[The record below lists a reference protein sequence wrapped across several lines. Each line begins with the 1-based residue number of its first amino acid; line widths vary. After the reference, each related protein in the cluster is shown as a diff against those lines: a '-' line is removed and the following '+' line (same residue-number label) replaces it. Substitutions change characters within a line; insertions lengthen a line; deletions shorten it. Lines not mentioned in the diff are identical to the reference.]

1 MSFQVP
7 VGKQRAFCLGSDAR
21 VNIAHGAV
29 RSAKTVGANVRWLRT
44 VLEAPRDVNL
54 LMTGKTLTSLERNVL
69 LPIASLVGPQN
80 FDYKRSLKVATIY
93 GRRVMC
99 EGANDGSAYTKIA
112 GLTLHS
118 AYVDEGS
125 LCPESF
131 YNMLISRLS
140 EPGSQLFMTTNP
152 GNPGHYLKK
161 KWIDREAELDLKT
174 WHFTMEDNPWLDPVY
189 VAELKRQFGPRG
201 SLFYQRYID
210 GLWVAAQG
218 AVYRNFN
225 RDIHCIPRLP
235 DGRIEEMRVAVDPGA
250 THPTAMLKAYRI
262 GDKWFVAGEYRKADK
277 SPAEISKDLKRFLA
291 GMFPTSIDVD
301 PSAKAHR
308 LQFVGDGIEG
318 VQKADN
324 DVLNGI
330 QKTINAFDQG
340 WLYLVGPSTEML
352 QEELEGYRW
361 DPKATERGEDSPIKE
376 GDDLADALRYLVNRI
391 SKSRRVTDFRR
402 PSRS

>member
-7 VGKQRAFCLGSDAR
+7 TGKQRDFCLHSDAR

-29 RSAKTVGANVRWLRT
+29 RSAKTVGANVRWLRA
-44 VLEAPRDVNL
+44 VLEAPAGVNL

-69 LPIASLVGPQN
+69 LPISRLVGAGD
-80 FDYKRSLKVATIY
+80 FDYRRSLKTAYIY
-93 GRRVMC
+93 GRPILC
-99 EGANDGSAYTKIA
+99 EGANDESAYAKIA

-140 EPGSQLFMTTNP
+140 EPGAQLFLTTNP
-152 GNPGHYLKK
+152 GSPGHYLKK
-161 KWIDREAELDLKT
+161 KWIDREGELDLKT
-174 WHFTMEDNPWLDPVY
+174 WHFELTDNPWLDPVY
-189 VAELKRQFGPRG
+189 VSELKRQFGPRG

-210 GLWVAAQG
+210 GLWVAAEG

-225 RDIHCIPRLP
+225 RDLHCIPRLP

-250 THPTAMLKAYRI
+250 THPSAFLKGFRI
-262 GDKWFVAGEYRKADK
+262 GDKWYITGEYRKSDK
-277 SPAEISKDLKRFLA
+277 SPAEISKDLKTFLD
-291 GMFPTSIDVD
+291 GMYPTSIDVD
-301 PSAKAHR
+301 PAAKAHR
-308 LQFVGDGIEG
+308 LQFVGDGIVG
-318 VQKADN
+318 VQRADN

-330 QKTINAFDQG
+330 QKVINAFDQG
-340 WLYLVGPSTEML
+340 WLYLVGPSTPML

-361 DPKATERGEDSPIKE
+361 DPKATERGEDAPIKE
-376 GDDLADALRYLVNRI
+376 DDDLCDALRYLVNRI

-402 PSRS
+402 PSR